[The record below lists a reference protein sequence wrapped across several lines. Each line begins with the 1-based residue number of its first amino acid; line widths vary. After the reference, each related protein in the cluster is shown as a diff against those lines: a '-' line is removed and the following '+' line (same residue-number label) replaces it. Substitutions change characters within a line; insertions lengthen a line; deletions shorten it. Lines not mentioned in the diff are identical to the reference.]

1 MREYP
6 CVRATLYWRAAVRQ
20 GVAMAAADGRTWT
33 QNAGLAVGLAIFLAT
48 YVTEPPTGL
57 TNGGWIV
64 AGTMV
69 LMACWWATEALPF
82 AATSL
87 VPLAILPPLGVTPAS
102 GLAQGY
108 GNTTL
113 FLILGGFL
121 LGLAMERCNLHR
133 RIAYAIVTRAG
144 GNPQSL
150 VLGMMCATGF
160 VSLWTQNTSTTLMML
175 PVALSVAGIVA
186 PEGSASDRHAANFGK
201 AIVLCVAYAATIGGL
216 GTVIGTA
223 TNALVV
229 GFMVQ
234 NYGES
239 ISFAEWL
246 VFGIPTVL
254 LLMPVAWL
262 VLVRVSF
269 PFQLGKQA
277 TARDRLADA
286 RRALG
291 PMTIAERRVA
301 AVFISA
307 AALWIAG
314 PLIQRLPGFAEY
326 NDTTTAL
333 LAGLVMFLVPSR
345 SEEGDSLLTGAD
357 LKRVPWDV
365 LLLFGG
371 GLALAEAIQGSGL
384 SAYLAGVLGGIGTLP
399 LVALIATMVALLVFW
414 TEFNSN
420 VATAA
425 TFMPILAAIAAAS
438 EYPVLQL
445 VAPAAMAAS
454 CGFMMPVGT
463 PPNAIVFGTGRLTM
477 QEMIR
482 AGWRVNLASIV
493 IVTLVSTLA
502 IPLIL

>member
-1 MREYP
+1 
-6 CVRATLYWRAAVRQ
+6 
-20 GVAMAAADGRTWT
+20 MAAAPGKRTAT
-33 QNAGLAVGLAIFLAT
+33 QNAGLLLGIAVLLAT
-48 YVTEPPTGL
+48 VVTDAPEGMAPAA
-57 TNGGWIV
+57 WIV
-64 AGTMV
+64 AGAMGLMV
-69 LMACWWATEALPF
+69 CWWATEALPF
-82 AATSL
+82 AATAL
-87 VPLAILPPLGVTPAS
+87 VPLAILPPLDVTPAS
-102 GLAQGY
+102 DLAQGY

-144 GNPQSL
+144 GHPQGL

-175 PVALSVAGIVA
+175 PVALSVATIVA
-186 PEGSASDRHAANFGK
+186 PEGATDRNGANFGK
-201 AIVLCVAYAATIGGL
+201 AIVLGVAYAATIGGL
-216 GTVIGTA
+216 GTIIGTA
-223 TNALVV
+223 TNAVVV
-229 GFMVQ
+229 GFMEQ
-234 NYGES
+234 NYGET

-254 LLMPVAWL
+254 VLMPLAWL
-262 VLVRVSF
+262 SIVRLSF
-269 PFQLGKQA
+269 PFTLGEQA

-291 PMTIAERRVA
+291 PMTAAERRVTAVFVTTA
-301 AVFISA
+301 AVWV
-307 AALWIAG
+307 LG
-314 PLIQRLPGFAEY
+314 PLIQKLPGFSGY

-333 LAGLVMFLVPSR
+333 LAGLVLFLVPSG
-345 SEEGDSLLTGAD
+345 SGEGGGLLTAKD
-357 LKRVPWDV
+357 IRRVPWDV

-384 SAYLAGVLGGIGTLP
+384 SDYLAGIFGGIGTLP
-399 LVALIATMVALLVFW
+399 LVALVATMVALLVFW

-425 TFMPILAAIAAAS
+425 TFMPILAAIAAS
-438 EYPVLQL
+438 SDYSTLQL

-482 AGWRVNLASIV
+482 AGWRVNLASIAV
-493 IVTLVSTLA
+493 VTFVSVVA
-502 IPLIL
+502 IPLIE